1 MTSSTTPL
9 AITHTSFGREF
20 YKMLF
25 QMRFYLASESKMS
38 SVFFYRSSS
47 NVPRPRA
54 ATNVP
59 DPVTQVGT
67 AVTTSTPTTAQA
79 SDSIMS
85 APSRSQSAPPLL
97 ADTPSHASKRR
108 RRQEAAS
115 PSPDPVEQG
124 ILDQLANLISIMRPQ
139 PSRDESD
146 NIGSMVAC
154 QHRTLNPE
162 QKRVFVNG
170 ITQAYVTAL
179 QYDSLYLFQAA
190 TGSSDE
196 RVYQQL

>member
-1 MTSSTTPL
+1 
-9 AITHTSFGREF
+9 
-20 YKMLF
+20 MLLLF
-25 QMRFYLASESKMS
+25 HSWFLNHVQQQMYLI
-38 SVFFYRSSS
+38 RSHWYI
-47 NVPRPRA
+47 
-54 ATNVP
+54 
-59 DPVTQVGT
+59 GM

-85 APSRSQSAPPLL
+85 APSRSQSAPPQL

-124 ILDQLANLISIMRPQ
+124 ILDQLASLSSIMRPQ

-146 NIGSMVAC
+146 NIGSMVVC

-162 QKRVFVNG
+162 QKGVFLNRVLLRNCPAVLQAIFVP
-170 ITQAYVTAL
+170 
-179 QYDSLYLFQAA
+179 
-190 TGSSDE
+190 SSHRKQWWE
-196 RVYQQL
+196 SVPTTFN